1 MIFCGIIELMEN
13 DSHDTQKD
21 VQGAKVID
29 FTHHYNRR
37 VAEKITRQIGKA
49 ALGRPSYD
57 IKRPFSGRLAPVY
70 DISSHFPKTT
80 TPEAA
85 AEEDVTTGE
94 QDTERE
100 VIAEMMT
107 DITTNFEALPEYDG
121 DLGGFLDIINDQL
134 EDCYEELS
142 PDQKKA
148 LAIKLTS
155 DLSDECHENISRAV
169 VHHPNLVKI
178 LGVAL
183 YMQYDPLFQAMKR
196 HPSYK
201 PTDET
206 KTIEETSRKAAAILS
221 LTPGTYN
228 PYTGDH
234 TPPEH

>member
-1 MIFCGIIELMEN
+1 MREAGRIVFRRLGT
-13 DSHDTQKD
+13 DTGESQS
-21 VQGAKVID
+21 
-29 FTHHYNRR
+29 
-37 VAEKITRQIGKA
+37 E
-49 ALGRPSYD
+49 P
-57 IKRPFSGRLAPVY
+57 LAPVY
-70 DISSHFPKTT
+70 DISSRLPKTT
-80 TPEAA
+80 APEAA
-85 AEEDVTTGE
+85 VEEDIVTEE

-100 VIAEMMT
+100 VIA
-107 DITTNFEALPEYDG
+107 TNLEALPEYNG
-121 DLGGFLDIINDQL
+121 DLGEFLDTINDQL

-155 DLSDECHENISRAV
+155 VLSDECHKNISRAV

-206 KTIEETSRKAAAILS
+206 KTIEETSRKAADVLS
-221 LTPGTYN
+221 LTPGKYDFG
-228 PYTGDH
+228 TGAY

>member
-1 MIFCGIIELMEN
+1 MEN

-29 FTHHYNRR
+29 FTYHYNRR
-37 VAEKITRQIGKA
+37 VAEKMTRQIGKA

-70 DISSHFPKTT
+70 DISSRFPKTT

-121 DLGGFLDIINDQL
+121 DLGGFLYIINDQL

-142 PDQKKA
+142 PDQKKK
-148 LAIKLTS
+148 LAITLTS
-155 DLSDECHENISRAV
+155 VLSDECHENISRAV

-196 HPSYK
+196 HPSYQ
-201 PTDET
+201 PTDKT
-206 KTIEETSRKAAAILS
+206 KTIEETSRKAADILS
-221 LTPGTYN
+221 LTPGEYDFD
-228 PYTGDH
+228 TGAY
-234 TPPEH
+234 TPPRH

>member
-1 MIFCGIIELMEN
+1 MEN

-29 FTHHYNRR
+29 FTYHYNRR
-37 VAEKITRQIGKA
+37 VAEKMTRQIGKA

-70 DISSHFPKTT
+70 DISSRFPKTT

-100 VIAEMMT
+100 VIAEMTT

-142 PDQKKA
+142 PDQKKK
-148 LAIKLTS
+148 LAITLTS
-155 DLSDECHENISRAV
+155 VLSDECHENISRAV

-196 HPSYK
+196 HPSYQ
-201 PTDET
+201 PTDKT
-206 KTIEETSRKAAAILS
+206 KTIEETSRKAADILS
-221 LTPGTYN
+221 LTPGEYDFD
-228 PYTGDH
+228 TGAY
-234 TPPEH
+234 TPPRH

>member
-1 MIFCGIIELMEN
+1 MIFCGIIQVMEN
-13 DSHDTQKD
+13 DSHASKE
-21 VQGAKVID
+21 AKI
-29 FTHHYNRR
+29 
-37 VAEKITRQIGKA
+37 I
-49 ALGRPSYD
+49 P
-57 IKRPFSGRLAPVY
+57 LAPYLNRSKMREAGRIVFRRLGTDAGESQPEPLARVY
-70 DISSHFPKTT
+70 DISSRLPKTT
-80 TPEAA
+80 APEAA
-85 AEEDVTTGE
+85 AEEDITTGE
-94 QDTERE
+94 QATERE

-142 PDQKKA
+142 PDQKKK
-148 LAIKLTS
+148 LAITLTS
-155 DLSDECHENISRAV
+155 VLSDECHENISRAV

-221 LTPGTYN
+221 LTPGEFD
-228 PYTGDH
+228 PVTGAH
-234 TPPEH
+234 TPPER

>member
-1 MIFCGIIELMEN
+1 MEN

-29 FTHHYNRR
+29 FTYHYNRR
-37 VAEKITRQIGKA
+37 VAEKMTRQIGKA

-70 DISSHFPKTT
+70 DISSRFPKTT

-142 PDQKKA
+142 PDQKKK
-148 LAIKLTS
+148 LAITLTS
-155 DLSDECHENISRAV
+155 VLSDECHENISRAV
-169 VHHPNLVKI
+169 VHHPTLVKI

-196 HPSYK
+196 HPSYQ
-201 PTDET
+201 PTDKT
-206 KTIEETSRKAAAILS
+206 KTIEETSRKAADILS
-221 LTPGTYN
+221 LTPGEYDFD
-228 PYTGDH
+228 TGAY
-234 TPPEH
+234 TPPRH

>member
-1 MIFCGIIELMEN
+1 MEN

-70 DISSHFPKTT
+70 DISSRFPKTT

-142 PDQKKA
+142 PDQKKK
-148 LAIKLTS
+148 LAITLTS
-155 DLSDECHENISRAV
+155 VLSDECHENISRAV

-196 HPSYK
+196 HPSYQ
-201 PTDET
+201 PTDKT
-206 KTIEETSRKAAAILS
+206 KQLRKQVEKPLI
-221 LTPGTYN
+221 Y
-228 PYTGDH
+228 
-234 TPPEH
+234 

>member
-1 MIFCGIIELMEN
+1 MREAGRIVFRRLGA
-13 DSHDTQKD
+13 DT
-21 VQGAKVID
+21 
-29 FTHHYNRR
+29 
-37 VAEKITRQIGKA
+37 EES
-49 ALGRPSYD
+49 PSE
-57 IKRPFSGRLAPVY
+57 PLARVY
-70 DISSHFPKTT
+70 DISSRLPKATA
-80 TPEAA
+80 PEAA
-85 AEEDVTTGE
+85 VEEDIITGE

-100 VIAEMMT
+100 VIAEMVE

-121 DLGGFLDIINDQL
+121 DLGEFLDIINDQL

-142 PDQKKA
+142 PDQKKK
-148 LAIKLTS
+148 LAITLTS
-155 DLSDECHENISRAV
+155 VLSDECHKNISRAV
-169 VHHPNLVKI
+169 VHHPNLVKV

-183 YMQYDPLFQAMKR
+183 YMQYDSLFQAMKR

>member
-49 ALGRPSYD
+49 ALERPSYD

-70 DISSHFPKTT
+70 DISSRFPKTT

-155 DLSDECHENISRAV
+155 VLGESHENLSKAV
-169 VHHPNLVKI
+169 VHHPNFVRL
-178 LGVAL
+178 LGVVL
-183 YMQYDPLFQAMKR
+183 NMQHDPNFQARRR
-196 HPSYK
+196 HPSYR
-201 PTDET
+201 PIRD
-206 KTIEETSRKAAAILS
+206 AITTATRVLS
-221 LTPGTYN
+221 LTPGGFDLV
-228 PYTGDH
+228 TGAH
-234 TPPEH
+234 TPPER

>member
-1 MIFCGIIELMEN
+1 MIFCGIIEPMEN

-37 VAEKITRQIGKA
+37 VAEKITRQIGSA

-70 DISSHFPKTT
+70 DISSRFPKTT
-80 TPEAA
+80 APEAA
-85 AEEDVTTGE
+85 VEEDIATGE

-100 VIAEMMT
+100 VIAEMVE

-121 DLGGFLDIINDQL
+121 DLGGFLDTINDQL

-142 PDQKKA
+142 SDQKKA

-155 DLSDECHENISRAV
+155 VLGESHENLSKAV
-169 VHHPNLVKI
+169 VHHPNFVRL
-178 LGVAL
+178 LGVVL
-183 YMQYDPLFQAMKR
+183 NMQYDPNFQARKR
-196 HPSYK
+196 HPSYR
-201 PTDET
+201 PVRDA
-206 KTIEETSRKAAAILS
+206 IRKALLVTS
-221 LTPGTYN
+221 GSPGDYDFHTGVYTPA
-228 PYTGDH
+228 D
-234 TPPEH
+234 

>member
-1 MIFCGIIELMEN
+1 MEN

-29 FTHHYNRR
+29 FTYHYNRR
-37 VAEKITRQIGKA
+37 VAEKMTRQIGKA

-57 IKRPFSGRLAPVY
+57 IKRSFSGRLAPVY
-70 DISSHFPKTT
+70 DISSRFPKTT

-85 AEEDVTTGE
+85 AEEDIVTGE

-142 PDQKKA
+142 PDQKKK
-148 LAIKLTS
+148 LAITLTS
-155 DLSDECHENISRAV
+155 VLSDECHENISRAV

-196 HPSYK
+196 HPSYQ
-201 PTDET
+201 PTDKT
-206 KTIEETSRKAAAILS
+206 KTIEETSRKAADILS
-221 LTPGTYN
+221 LTPGEYDFD
-228 PYTGDH
+228 TGAY
-234 TPPEH
+234 TPPRH

>member
-1 MIFCGIIELMEN
+1 MIFCGIIQIMEN

-29 FTHHYNRR
+29 FTYHYNRR
-37 VAEKITRQIGKA
+37 VAEKMTRQIGKA

-70 DISSHFPKTT
+70 DISSRFPKTT

-142 PDQKKA
+142 PDQKKK
-148 LAIKLTS
+148 LAITLTS
-155 DLSDECHENISRAV
+155 VLSDECHENISRAV

-221 LTPGTYN
+221 LTPGEFD
-228 PYTGDH
+228 PVTGAH
-234 TPPEH
+234 TPPER